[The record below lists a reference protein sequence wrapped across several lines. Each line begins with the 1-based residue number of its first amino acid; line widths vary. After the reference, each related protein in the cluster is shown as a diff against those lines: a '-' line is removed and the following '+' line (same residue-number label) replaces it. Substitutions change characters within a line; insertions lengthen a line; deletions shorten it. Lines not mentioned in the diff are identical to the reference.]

1 MDSLENRPV
10 FRVRLKTRIA
20 ESFPFFMR
28 IEQGY
33 FFAGLF
39 CVRKAGSLFKYSR
52 QDRLV
57 LRKKAEKRL
66 PEQRGLLY
74 DADKKINTDT

>member
-33 FFAGLF
+33 FLRVCFAY
-39 CVRKAGSLFKYSR
+39 AGQARF
-52 QDRLV
+52 
-57 LRKKAEKRL
+57 A
-66 PEQRGLLY
+66 
-74 DADKKINTDT
+74 

>member
-20 ESFPFFMR
+20 ESFPFFYENR
-28 IEQGY
+28 TGI
-33 FFAGLF
+33 FF
-39 CVRKAGSLFKYSR
+39 CGSVLR
-52 QDRLV
+52 TQDRLV

>member
-33 FFAGLF
+33 FLRVCFAY
-39 CVRKAGSLFKYSR
+39 AGQAR
-52 QDRLV
+52 

>member
-20 ESFPFFMR
+20 ESSPFFMR

-33 FFAGLF
+33 FFAGSVL
-39 CVRKAGSLFKYSR
+39 RTQG
-52 QDRLV
+52 RLV

>member
-1 MDSLENRPV
+1 
-10 FRVRLKTRIA
+10 
-20 ESFPFFMR
+20 MR

-33 FFAGLF
+33 FF
-39 CVRKAGSLFKYSR
+39 CGSVLR
-52 QDRLV
+52 TQGRLV